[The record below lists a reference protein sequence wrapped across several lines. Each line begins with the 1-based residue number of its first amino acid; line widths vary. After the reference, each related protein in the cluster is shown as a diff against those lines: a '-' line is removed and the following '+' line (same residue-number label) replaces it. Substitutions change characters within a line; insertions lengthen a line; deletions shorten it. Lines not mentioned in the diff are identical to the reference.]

1 MTRALHETKRFS
13 AGKWACFSICFRYT
27 KTPALER
34 YGNSPPFDD
43 GFNIICA
50 DPELFL
56 GERAGIGGG
65 NFVNEIMV
73 KNIYP

>member
-1 MTRALHETKRFS
+1 MKQSVFLQANGPAFPYVSDILKHRRWNDNET
-13 AGKWACFSICFRYT
+13 
-27 KTPALER
+27 LLQ
-34 YGNSPPFDD
+34 FDD

-56 GERAGIGGG
+56 GERAGIRGG